1 LTSTP
6 PPPLPEHPAGAVA
19 ALAAGATVVTATER
33 LARVLRREHD
43 LARRDEGLTA
53 WPAADALPMGAFLAR
68 LAADS
73 LAASGALPPDLPP
86 AELAGLLWL
95 DAVGDAGLDAGVLAT
110 AAARAWHAATLH
122 GITPAQLQAA
132 CDSADAEA
140 LAGWVQQYRARLQAT
155 GYADLHEVAWG
166 FARGERPLPQAALP
180 RQLVVAGFDPLPPLY
195 RALLERFAAA
205 GVAVTTA
212 AAPRQAAHIVRREA
226 PDPATEIAA
235 AAAWARERLEASPGA
250 RVAVIVPDLAT
261 QGAAVRRAFLDVLD
275 PGWRTRPVPGQRLAV
290 SLGRPLAGYP
300 VIHAALAWLEVV
312 TGNAGWPAVSLV
324 LRSPFLGVAA
334 EAGARGRAEWRLR
347 ESGLTGFAPGSVV
360 AALGD
365 GAPVTAARLGQAAD
379 LAAACRPGLP
389 AQLAGVVGSLLA
401 AAGWPGEAASGS
413 TTAQALAGFRQLL
426 ETLAGGERL
435 VGRGSLA
442 RFVGL
447 LRSLAGERTFEPESD
462 VAAVQVL
469 GVLEAE
475 GQSFD
480 HLWITGL
487 RADRWPPPA
496 RPLPLLPVALQRAA
510 GIAEASPALLQAVWA
525 RRFARLTAAA
535 AEVVASWPAQDGEE
549 ELLPSPL
556 LAGTAAGGAA
566 VPPATTRR
574 DRDAVALAGAA
585 PAVVPDPPP
594 PFAGPQVRGGTRV
607 FSLQATCPA
616 EAFLVGR
623 LHARALPPPPLPL
636 ADAARGRVVH
646 ALLQDLYLLPECR
659 TGLAALSPEALR
671 AAFDAVSGRVLPR
684 LMPGN
689 DPLAAALRAR
699 EAARL
704 WRLVRQLRDLDA
716 ARGDF
721 TVSVEETRTVTVGGL
736 ELRVRLDR
744 VEQHDGAELVI
755 DYKTGAVQTK
765 DWLPPRPADAQ
776 LPLYALTGQAGG
788 VAVLRLRAEGVALD
802 GVADP
807 VFGAGLDMPRSFRT
821 AGIDSWP
828 ALVARWREALDA
840 LAAEFRAGDFRIDPA
855 ARPRA
860 DDQFVLVTRRH
871 ELVAPMALEGPEEG
885 G

>member
-1 LTSTP
+1 MTSTL

-43 LARRDEGLTA
+43 LARRAGGLTA
-53 WPAADALPMGAFLAR
+53 WPAADVLPMGAFLAR

-73 LAASGALPPDLPP
+73 LDASGALPPDLPP
-86 AELAGLLWL
+86 PELAGLLWL

-122 GITPAQLQAA
+122 GITLAQLQSA

-140 LAGWVQQYRARLQAT
+140 LTGWVQQYRARLQAT
-155 GYADLHEVAWG
+155 GYAELHEVTWG
-166 FARGERPLPQAALP
+166 LARGERPLPAAALP

-195 RALLERFAAA
+195 RALLDRFAAS
-205 GVAVTTA
+205 GVAVT
-212 AAPRQAAHIVRREA
+212 AAPPPCQGARLVRRQA

-250 RVAVIVPDLAT
+250 RVAVVVADLAT

-300 VIHAALAWLEVV
+300 AIHAALAWLEVV
-312 TGNAGWPAVSLV
+312 TGSAAWPAVSLV
-324 LRSPFLGVAA
+324 LRSPFVGLAA

-347 ESGLTGFAPGSVV
+347 ESGRTSFAPAAVV

-365 GAPVTAARLGQAAD
+365 GAPVTAARLDEAAGI
-379 LAAACRPGLP
+379 AAACRSGGP
-389 AQLAGVVGSLLA
+389 AQLAGVIGSLLA

-447 LRSLAGERTFEPESD
+447 LRNLAGERTFEPESD

-475 GQSFD
+475 GQAFD

-496 RPLPLLPVALQRAA
+496 RPLPLLPLALQRAA
-510 GIAEASPALLQAVWA
+510 GIAEATPALLQALWA

-535 AEVVASWPAQDGEE
+535 GEVVASWPDQDGEE

-556 LAGTAAGGAA
+556 LAGIASGEPA
-566 VPPATTRR
+566 VPAASTRR
-574 DRDAVALAGAA
+574 DRDAVALVG
-585 PAVVPDPPP
+585 PSPVVVDDPPP
-594 PFAGPQVRGGTRV
+594 AFAGPQVRGGTRV
-607 FSLQATCPA
+607 LSLQATCPA
-616 EAFLVGR
+616 EAFVVGR

-636 ADAARGRVVH
+636 TDAARGRVVH
-646 ALLQDLYLLPECR
+646 ALLQELYLLPECR
-659 TGLAALSPEALR
+659 TGLARLARDALR
-671 AAFDAVSGRVLPR
+671 AAFDTVRERVLPR
-684 LMPGN
+684 LMPGS
-689 DPLAAALRAR
+689 DPLTVALRAR

-704 WRLVRQLRDLDA
+704 WRLVRQLREHDA
-716 ARGDF
+716 TRGDF

-744 VEQHDGAELVI
+744 VEQHDGDELVL
-755 DYKTGAVQTK
+755 DYKTGQVQKK

-776 LPLYALTGQAGG
+776 LPLYALTGHVGG
-788 VAVLRLRAEGVALD
+788 VAVLRLRAEGVELD
-802 GVADP
+802 GVAEP
-807 VFGAGLDMPRSFRT
+807 AFGADLDLPRSFRN

-828 ALVARWREALDA
+828 VLVERWRNALDA
-840 LAAEFRAGDFRIDPA
+840 LAAEFRAGDFRIDSA
-855 ARPRA
+855 ARARA
-860 DDQFVLVTRRH
+860 DDQFVLVTRHH
-871 ELVAPMALEGPEEG
+871 ELRSPRAFAEPEEG
-885 G
+885 E